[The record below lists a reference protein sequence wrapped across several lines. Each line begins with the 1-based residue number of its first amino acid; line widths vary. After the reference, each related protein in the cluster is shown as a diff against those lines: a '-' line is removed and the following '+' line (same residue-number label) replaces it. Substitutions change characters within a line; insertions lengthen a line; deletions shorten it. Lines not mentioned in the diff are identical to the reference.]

1 VSAATPVATT
11 FFITGTDTGVGKTRV
26 TAGLLAAARDAGLKA
41 AGMKPVA
48 AGAEWRDGRM
58 LNDDALMLAQAS
70 GQDTPYDELNPY
82 CLIEPISPHIA
93 ANRAD
98 ICIDIDKITEIARRM
113 ALAHE
118 LLLIEGAG
126 GWYTPLG
133 PDESMATLARALA
146 APVVLVVGM
155 RLGCLNHARLT
166 REAIERSG
174 CRLAGWIASGLDP
187 QFAAAAENLATLASL
202 LGAAPLG
209 LLPFEPDSARD
220 ALHLREALLRLRAAH
235 EREIA

>member
-1 VSAATPVATT
+1 MSGATW
-11 FFITGTDTGVGKTRV
+11 FIAGTDTGVGKTRV
-26 TAGLLAAARDAGLKA
+26 TAGLLAAAREAGLKA

-48 AGAEWRDGRM
+48 AGAERRDGR
-58 LNDDALMLAQAS
+58 LVSEDALAIAAAS
-70 GQDTPYDELNPY
+70 GQSTLYDDLNPF

-93 ANRAD
+93 ANRAN
-98 ICIDIDKITEIARRM
+98 IQIDIDKIVECARRL

-133 PDESMATLARALA
+133 AEESMANVAQALA

-166 REAIERSG
+166 CEAIEWSG
-174 CRLAGWIASGLDP
+174 CRLAGWIASGVDP
-187 QFAAAAENLATLASL
+187 QFAATEENLATLAAL
-202 LGAAPLG
+202 LGAPPLG
-209 LLPFEPDSARD
+209 MLPFERDSARD
-220 ALHLREALLRLRAAH
+220 ALHLREALLRLRSAR
-235 EREIA
+235 EREIT